1 MKSRGKKL
9 ERLYDQIFDYWT
21 HNVPHRPPSLVA
33 DLYYRGTEYTSA
45 VTIAGPSKKNTPL
58 ISRRLALHNSMK

>member
-33 DLYYRGTEYTSA
+33 DFYYRGTEYTSA